1 MKLGRR
7 QMLFVG
13 FMLFSLIFGA
23 GNLIFPPFL
32 GQNAG
37 TSMPAALAGF
47 LITAVVLPVLGVVAI
62 SQSDG
67 LDHLSGR
74 VGKRF
79 SLVFTVL
86 IYLSIGP
93 GLAIP
98 RAASVPYEMVIAPYL
113 PEGANHTLW
122 MIAYSLIFFV
132 CSAWL
137 ALNPGKLID
146 RLGSILTPILLGL
159 MLLLFASFLLRGEK
173 STAAAQTA
181 YAAQPFLRGFTEGYL
196 TMDTIAALNFGLVIS
211 TTLKGEGVTDRR
223 RIVRYTVSIGSIAGA
238 ILALVYV
245 MLSHMGAASSG
256 VYPIQDNG
264 AWTLRCIVAQLYGEP
279 GAVLLAAIFTLAC
292 LTTCVGLIA
301 SVAQYFAD
309 LLHGSYR
316 LLVVVITA
324 FSFVVCNQG
333 LTAILSVS
341 VPILSAIYP
350 VAIVLIL
357 MGLTHRLHGANRSL
371 YPMVVWPV
379 AAVSVLDAAGLAKPV
394 LARLPL
400 QRFGFGW
407 VSLALFMAVLSGLCW
422 ALKRR
427 CS

>member
-7 QMLFVG
+7 QTVFVG
-13 FMLFSLIFGA
+13 FMLFSLFFGA

-32 GQNAG
+32 GQNSGSA
-37 TSMPAALAGF
+37 MVPALAGF
-47 LITAVVLPVLGVVAI
+47 LMTAVVLPVLGVVAI
-62 SQSDG
+62 SQSEG

-79 SLVFTVL
+79 ALVFTVL

-113 PEGANHTLW
+113 PADASHTLW
-122 MIAYSLIFFV
+122 MIAYSLSFFLL
-132 CSAWL
+132 SAWL

-146 RLGSILTPILLGL
+146 RIGSILTPILLGL
-159 MLLLFASFLLRGEK
+159 MLLLFVSFLIRGEK

-181 YAAQPFLRGFTEGYL
+181 YAAHPFLRGFSEGYL

-211 TTLKGEGVTDRR
+211 TTLRREGIENRG
-223 RIVRYTVSIGSIAGA
+223 RIVRYTLFIGAIAGA

-245 MLSHMGAASSG
+245 MLSYMGAASSG

-279 GAVLLAAIFTLAC
+279 GAILLAAIFTLAC

-301 SVAQYFAD
+301 SVAQYFSE
-309 LLHGSYR
+309 LLRWDYR
-316 LLVVVITA
+316 LLVWIITG

-333 LTAILSVS
+333 LNAILSVS
-341 VPILSAIYP
+341 VPILNAIYP
-350 VAIVLIL
+350 VSIVLIL
-357 MGLTHRLHGANRSL
+357 LGLSHRLHRENRLL

-379 AAVSVLDAAGLAKPV
+379 AVVSLLDASGLGKRL
-394 LARLPL
+394 LAVLPL
-400 QRFGFGW
+400 QSWGFGW
-407 VSLALFMAVLSGLCW
+407 VSVAAAAALASTALYLCR
-422 ALKRR
+422 KK
-427 CS
+427 